1 MKRQSK
7 NSISPSKQKSNLGIG
22 SINKPTF
29 NQNEIYYTKALKPL
43 DFSFKDL
50 NSFID
55 LLTANPRRGIK
66 KLQEEIQTDEDNKN
80 ITKKLET
87 EDKLD
92 SKKKK
97 KTEAQ
102 QEVVVEGK
110 VYGGGSGD
118 AFKNKKR
125 KESQLIANPDSGV
138 GNERKNEKSIKFLTY
153 TNSIILH
160 SNSISS
166 LEKIDFVLEE
176 ILPEVDFLNERYAKY
191 IFSSGQLSF
200 INYNK
205 VDLLQWID
213 LSHNKIK
220 SIHID
225 ITKLKFLKILYLHAN
240 YIQNLEEVAVL
251 AKCNSLINLTLHGN
265 PIEHIKGYRLLVIE
279 LLPALEKLDFTLVS
293 EKELDII
300 HFKGA
305 RFGEKRNKKTGKVV
319 VFPKLD
325 QEILNRMNIPSST
338 NEKKEI

>member
-1 MKRQSK
+1 MNSK
-7 NSISPSKQKSNLGIG
+7 NSISPSKQKSFAG
-22 SINKPTF
+22 SINKHNFST
-29 NQNEIYYTKALKPL
+29 NEIYYTKALKPL

-66 KLQEEIQTDEDNKN
+66 KQQDQIQTEEENKN
-80 ITKKLET
+80 LTNKMDT
-87 EDKLD
+87 EDKLE

-97 KTEAQ
+97 KTEIQ
-102 QEVVVEGK
+102 QEVIVEGK
-110 VYGGGSGD
+110 IFGGGAGD
-118 AFKNKKR
+118 AHKNKKR
-125 KESQLIANPDSGV
+125 KESQLIANPDSGLRQ
-138 GNERKNEKSIKFLTY
+138 EKKSEKSIKFLTY

-160 SNSISS
+160 SNNITS
-166 LEKIDFVLEE
+166 LEKIDFILEE

-191 IFSSGQLSF
+191 IFASGQLSF

-220 SIHID
+220 NIHID
-225 ITKLKFLKILYLHAN
+225 ITKLKYLKILYLHAN
-240 YIQNLEEVAVL
+240 YIQKLEEVALL

-300 HFKGA
+300 QFKGA

-319 VFPKLD
+319 IFPKLD
-325 QEILNRMNIPSST
+325 QKIS
-338 NEKKEI
+338 

>member
-1 MKRQSK
+1 MNSK
-7 NSISPSKQKSNLGIG
+7 NSISPSKQKSFAG
-22 SINKPTF
+22 SVSNKQNF
-29 NQNEIYYTKALKPL
+29 NTNEIYYTKALKPL

-50 NSFID
+50 NNFID

-66 KLQEEIQTDEDNKN
+66 KQQEQIQTEEENKN
-80 ITKKLET
+80 LTNKMDT
-87 EDKLD
+87 EDKLE

-97 KTEAQ
+97 KTETQ
-102 QEVVVEGK
+102 QEVIVEGK
-110 VYGGGSGD
+110 IFGGGTGD
-118 AFKNKKR
+118 AYKNKKR
-125 KESQLIANPDSGV
+125 KESQLIANPDSGIRQ
-138 GNERKNEKSIKFLTY
+138 EKKSEKSIKFLPY

-160 SNSISS
+160 SNNITS
-166 LEKIDFVLEE
+166 LEKIDFILEE

-220 SIHID
+220 NIHID
-225 ITKLKFLKILYLHAN
+225 ITKLKYLKILYLHAN
-240 YIQNLEEVAVL
+240 YIQKLEEVSLL

-319 VFPKLD
+319 IFPKLD
-325 QEILNRMNIPSST
+325 QEILNRMNIPSV
-338 NEKKEI
+338 NDKKEI